1 MRPDRA
7 SQLARAAALAGRKV
21 VDDPKARAEGI
32 VERIAPAIAAAIAA
46 EMALVRSARQDA
58 YEAEKAL
65 ACRVVG
71 DALDTLDQARFAG
84 GPEYRAR
91 IGLEHAVRK
100 LKRVLD
106 REGRADG

>member
-1 MRPDRA
+1 MRPDREI
-7 SQLARAAALAGRKV
+7 QLARAAALSGRTI

-32 VERIAPAIAAAIAA
+32 AERIAPAIAAAIAA
-46 EMALVRSARQDA
+46 EMAQVRSARRDA

-71 DALDTLDQARFAG
+71 TALDTLDQAKFAG
-84 GPEYRAR
+84 ASEYKAR